1 MPLDPVQHAIQVA
14 FEAHRDQF
22 DKPGRP
28 YVEHC
33 RRVAA
38 LVLGADERIVALH
51 DVVGQAPGWTL
62 DRLLEEGFSSAIV
75 DAVDALTRRMD
86 EAEDDFMRRAIAN
99 RLARPVKQADLED
112 NLVQAE
118 QAGLDTEKFLR
129 GLEIILLTWRRSIS
143 SGMDDLRYS

>member
-1 MPLDPVQHAIQVA
+1 M
-14 FEAHRDQF
+14 
-22 DKPGRP
+22 
-28 YVEHC
+28 
-33 RRVAA
+33 
-38 LVLGADERIVALH
+38 ALH

-62 DRLLEEGFSSAIV
+62 DRLLEEGLSSAIV